1 MTFVS
6 GVFVGCLCGY
16 ILRYGFDKI
25 FARAM
30 GDAVAGSFKTA
41 EELIAFLDGCD
52 TRDSAWRPPKD
63 APPELDIR
71 WPRGDA

>member
-1 MTFVS
+1 MTFVA

-30 GDAVAGSFKTA
+30 GDAGR
-41 EELIAFLDGCD
+41 D

-63 APPELDIR
+63 APPELDVVR